1 MLMLVASCAKEVAQE
16 PQQPHTTKPSKGE
29 EAKDIV
35 ELSLEGLTDVELTD
49 EARAI
54 VFNPNGS
61 TTNNIPYL
69 KVGSVATCK
78 ARVYFVP
85 KTGGN
90 AFSGDTQAKLSEEA
104 GKIKVNLQRVNVALP
119 QSINTTQEWY
129 VSVVLGGVVDTDNN
143 NILAFNTQKMEG
155 TLPEYS
161 LPLVSAWQKVKVVP
175 KTPTRPEL
183 GGASPVEHRAEHFG
197 TERLSFRTIGSVI
210 KVTPINSLMDNISVY
225 DIRMTSDRYT
235 IGTVAYPKSFAVAA
249 GDIADAKLIEPT
261 VDANNEALPEAGTRY
276 TSIVPLGT
284 NSNKVSY
291 EARTFYANG
300 DDQLSKLTSSIDLN
314 FTKAASSPVYLML
327 TALPKANAVTGA
339 GNTYLNAAV
348 GRQVDKGKD
357 TRVVSVSKKQV
368 FKYAKKDGVNSPITA
383 KDKVYATRL
392 LINSEPMITEVYM
405 RTNQEGDNVGVVEIF
420 WASLYDDLSK
430 YEENPPILS
439 SGRNMNHRTTLDGYG
454 LVRMYRSGD
463 SYKFYPNADNL
474 SGATVMPLKW
484 LANRGA
490 TSAAQMKTTHK
501 TESYN
506 GVVNGVDDI
515 RSAEYYPFGATKNDL
530 TMYSG
535 TVALFGMRGGVRA
548 KTGAAAS
555 MWNNTNTSYTD
566 GVIRNMPDPKTIEAF
581 RTQNFTLL
589 NETSTG
595 RIQASWANERW
606 MLKEVFWAWL
616 LAAETYDMTEDNV
629 TWTRSR
635 TMGML
640 WYDDA
645 VGAKKGVEVLDGN
658 DAQSG
663 VMNGSKDDIFLLVRK
678 IGGKWTVVDMT
689 GPIHSTG
696 FASATAHFDS
706 KLVGDQA
713 KKHHVR
719 HRVSENI
726 TAVSTEFDP
735 KASDLDKLIVSKLW
749 KVEPF
754 KFTANQKFFPE
765 CTLFAPNVPNTS
777 LGYRTMPFRRKN
789 PEINRTTHVWNR
801 DYATLNNAA
810 ANADR

>member
-249 GDIADAKLIEPT
+249 DDIAGAKLIEPT

-284 NSNKVSY
+284 SSNKVSY

-327 TALPKANAVTGA
+327 TALPKADAVTGA

-405 RTNQEGDNVGVVEIF
+405 RTNTEGDNVGVVEIF
-420 WASLYDDLSK
+420 QPSLYVDLGK
-430 YEENPPILS
+430 YEENPTPKLSGKIHPNYLS
-439 SGRNMNHRTTLDGYG
+439 SLNGYG
-454 LVRMYRSGD
+454 LVRMYREGN

-484 LANRGA
+484 APNEDA
-490 TSAAQMKTTHK
+490 TTASQMRMEHK
-501 TESYN
+501 TESYA
-506 GVVNGVDDI
+506 GVVNGTDNI
-515 RSAEYYPFGATKNDL
+515 RSANYHAFGPRRASL
-530 TMYSG
+530 TIGAGVTML
-535 TVALFGMRGGVRA
+535 VGMRGGIRA
-548 KTGAAAS
+548 KTGTYAS
-555 MWNNTNTSYTD
+555 SWNGTNSTYWNKK
-566 GVIRNMPDPKTIEAF
+566 GYPVAQKTVEDF
-581 RTQNFTLL
+581 RKMQLQHANLPEGIKF
-589 NETSTG
+589 
-595 RIQASWANERW
+595 SWENERW
-606 MLKEVFWAWL
+606 MLKEVFWAWI
-616 LAAETYDMTEDNV
+616 LAAETYDMKETNV
-629 TWTRSR
+629 TWSYSR
-635 TMGML
+635 AHGIL

-645 VGAKKGVEVLDGN
+645 SDAKKSIESLESN
-658 DAQSG
+658 DTQSG
-663 VMNGSKDDIFLLVRK
+663 VMNGSKDDIYLLVRK

-735 KASDLDKLIVSKLW
+735 KASNLDKLIVSKLW

-754 KFTANQKFFPE
+754 KFTKNQKFFPE
-765 CTLFAPNVPNTS
+765 CTIVAPNAPNTS
-777 LGYRTMPFRRKN
+777 LGYRTMPFTRKN
-789 PEINRTTHVWNR
+789 PDVKDTEHDFTKA
-801 DYATLNNAA
+801 YSTLNNAA
-810 ANADR
+810 ANANR